1 MGKNILMIISGPA
14 GSGKNTVAERLM
26 EEFPNVERVL
36 TSTSRPPRGQER
48 DGADYNFLSP
58 EEFEKKIKAGEFYE
72 YAKIHE
78 RYYGTSKKSISD
90 AFSKGG
96 DLLLIIDV
104 QGAKTWKKIAENN
117 PELSGRLVTIFIVPP
132 SLDELRSR
140 LQGRGTETEAEI
152 ERRMKTAEDELL
164 QTKYFDALI
173 YSKSRDEDYA
183 ALKKIYMH
191 AKIS

>member
-1 MGKNILMIISGPA
+1 
-14 GSGKNTVAERLM
+14 M
-26 EEFPNVERVL
+26 EYFK
-36 TSTSRPPRGQER
+36 Q
-48 DGADYNFLSP
+48 
-58 EEFEKKIKAGEFYE
+58 KIKAGEFYE